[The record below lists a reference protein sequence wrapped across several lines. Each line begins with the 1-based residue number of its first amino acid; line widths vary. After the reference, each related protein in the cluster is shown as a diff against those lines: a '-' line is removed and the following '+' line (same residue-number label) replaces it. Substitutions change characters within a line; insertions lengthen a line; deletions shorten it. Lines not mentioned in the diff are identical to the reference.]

1 MTPGPFAQ
9 KLALATVVILTLGFA
24 SPAAAQPTPNPTAPP
39 NEGGTPTIATLRA
52 NLEAAAKAYIEAEQ
66 QLELAQAKQAEAQEK
81 LTLAELDMARVK
93 AGVAKYA
100 AEVYRTGRLGVIGH
114 MLAARSQDDFLAR
127 AVALDKMT
135 QYDQTRLRAFL
146 EAQQRAAEAKAEIDK
161 QAAIQNEATAEMQKR
176 RTAAEKALAVAGGT
190 PVRVDIDPD
199 TLPTANPAPR
209 NSDGSWPAQSANVDD
224 PTTDGRITARLHHA
238 YLETKRLG
246 FTWYVSCWRPGTQ
259 YEHPKGRA
267 CDWSSAPNGFQGT
280 AQGNNKAYGDRLAS
294 FYVKNAKA
302 LGVMYVVWYCTIW
315 VYGSGWRRYNST
327 GSKCGDSPA
336 NDHTNHVHLSVY

>member
-1 MTPGPFAQ
+1 VTLRPFAQ

-24 SPAAAQPTPNPTAPP
+24 SPAAAQPNPTTPP

-52 NLEAAAKAYIEAEQ
+52 NVAASVNAYIEAEQ
-66 QLELAQAKQAEAQEK
+66 KLELAQKKQVEAQEK

-93 AGVAKYA
+93 AAVANYA
-100 AEVYRTGRLGVIGH
+100 AEAYRTGRLGVIGH
-114 MLAARSQDDFLAR
+114 MLAARSQDDFLGR

-135 QYDQTRLRAFL
+135 QYDQTRLKTYL
-146 EAQQRAAEAKAEIDK
+146 EAKKRAADAKAEVDA
-161 QAAIQNEATAEMQKR
+161 QVAIQNAATQEMQLR

-199 TLPTANPAPR
+199 SLPTANPAPR
-209 NSDGSWPAQSANVDD
+209 NSDGTWPSQSATVDD
-224 PTTDGRITARLHHA
+224 PTTGGKITPRLYHA

-246 FTWYVSCWRPGTQ
+246 WNWYVSCWRSGNQ

-267 CDWSSAPNGFQGT
+267 CDWSTTSSGFGGT
-280 AQGNNKAYGDRLAS
+280 AKEANKSYGDRLAS

-327 GSKCGDSPA
+327 GSRCGDSPS

>member
-1 MTPGPFAQ
+1 VSPGPFAQ
-9 KLALATVVILTLGFA
+9 QVALATVVILTLGFA
-24 SPAAAQPTPNPTAPP
+24 SPAAAQPTPNPTTPP

-52 NLEAAAKAYIEAEQ
+52 NVAAATNAYIEAEQ
-66 QLELAQAKQAEAQEK
+66 QLELAQRKQAEAQEK

-93 AGVAKYA
+93 AGVVKYA
-100 AEVYRTGRLGVIGH
+100 AEAYRTGRLGTIGH
-114 MLAARSQDDFLAR
+114 MLAARSQDDFFQR
-127 AVALDKMT
+127 AVMLDKMT
-135 QYDQTRLRAFL
+135 QYDQTRLKAFL
-146 EAQQRAAEAKAEIDK
+146 EAKKRAEDAKTEIDT
-161 QAAIQNEATAEMQKR
+161 QLAIQNAATQEMQKR

-209 NSDGSWPAQSANVDD
+209 NPDGTWPSQSATVND
-224 PTTDGRITARLHHA
+224 PTTSGRITPRLYHA

-246 FTWYVSCWRPGTQ
+246 WNWYVSCWRSGSM

-267 CDWSSAPNGFQGT
+267 CDWATSSSGFGGT
-280 AQGNNKAYGDRLAS
+280 ASGNNKSYGDRLAS

-327 GSKCGDSPA
+327 GSRCGDSPA